1 MLNNLIDYIAFQART
16 RPGFLFARDEVSD
29 LDYAAAWR
37 RARQIGARL
46 AAESLGFEDR
56 VGILGKNGVDNLLL
70 FLGCA
75 TVGVVPVAINY
86 RLTATEIAQIA
97 DDAEIKALFHDAEFA
112 EILDDSLR
120 ALPRVCSFGEMDG
133 VPGMDKWLAD
143 IEPVTPRQA
152 EATDVVVQM
161 YTSGTTGVPKGALLT
176 HGGLVTNAFQAA
188 VSHGF
193 PVRAGDKGL
202 MIAPSFHAVG
212 LAGAL
217 WTLMFGGGL
226 IIHRDFNPQAM
237 VETIAAEGIVAMAA
251 VPVMLQFALMV
262 PDIGNYD
269 FSSLQL
275 ISYGGSP
282 LAPSLLKQCVDV
294 FGCDFAQG
302 YGQTEAT
309 TAITFLTPADHRR
322 AMEEKP
328 ELLTSCGKPVIGT
341 ELKIIGD
348 NGETLPAGEVGEIL
362 VRGPQLMKGYWKREE
377 ATAATLKDGWL
388 HTGDAGLIDDEGY
401 LYIKDRVKDMIISGG
416 ENVYPAELEK
426 VLLAH
431 PDIADAAVIGVA
443 DDKWGEVPLAVLVA
457 QDGNQL
463 DIDALTAFCKD
474 KLAGFKIP
482 KKLAYVDMLPR
493 NPSGKILKKILR
505 EQFAG

>member
-1 MLNNLIDYIAFQART
+1 MLNNLNDYVAYHARS
-16 RPGFLFARDEVSD
+16 RPNFFFARDEVLE
-29 LDYAAAWR
+29 LDYASAWH

-46 AAESLGFEDR
+46 VADGLGVEDR
-56 VGILGKNGVDNLLL
+56 VGVLGKNGVDNLLL

-86 RLTATEIAQIA
+86 RLTASEIAQIA
-97 DDAEIKALFHDAEFA
+97 GDAEIKALFHDAEFA
-112 EILDDSLR
+112 ELLSEPLQS
-120 ALPRVCSFGEMDG
+120 LPRVCSFGQLDG
-133 VPGMDKWLAD
+133 VSAMDQWLAD
-143 IEPVTPRQA
+143 IEPVEPRQA
-152 EATDVVVQM
+152 EADDVLVQM

-176 HGGLVTNAFQAA
+176 HGGVVTNCFQSA
-188 VSHGF
+188 VSHGH
-193 PVRAGDKGL
+193 PTRAGDKGL

-217 WTLMFGGGL
+217 WTLIFGGGL
-226 IIHRDFNPQAM
+226 VIHRDFNPQAM
-237 VETIAAEGIVAMAA
+237 VETISAEGISAMAA

-262 PDIGNYD
+262 PDLDKYD
-269 FSSLQL
+269 FSSLKL

-294 FGCDFAQG
+294 FGCEFAQG

-322 AMEEKP
+322 AMAEKP
-328 ELLTSCGKPVIGT
+328 ELLTSCGKPIIGT

-348 NGETLPAGEVGEIL
+348 DGQALPAGEVGEIL
-362 VRGPQLMKGYWKREE
+362 VKGPQLMKGYWKRDE
-377 ATAATLKDGWL
+377 ATASTLKDGWL
-388 HTGDAGLIDDEGY
+388 HTGDAGCIDEEGY

-426 VLLAH
+426 VLHSH
-431 PDIADAAVIGVA
+431 PDIADVAVIGVA

-457 QDGNQL
+457 QDGKEL
-463 DIDALTAFCKD
+463 DIDALTDFCKD

-482 KKLAYVDMLPR
+482 KKLTYIDMLPR
-493 NPSGKILKKILR
+493 NPSGKILKKVLR
-505 EQFAG
+505 EQFA